1 MLSPLSKILPTET
14 RRCFF
19 STTSSASSRTRFM
32 YSSKPTMRPSTHAS
46 VFSYI
51 QICTRALVCK
61 KRKIKFCRARA
72 RAREGSVDRSRTPT
86 ISISI
91 SISLPSARTRPLSLS
106 LSLARARRRARGRRL
121 VRTSRARI
129 VRAFARAAR
138 ARPPSH
144 LGRVDSRARARTYD
158 RLRHDSLHF
167 GRHGAS
173 FDASARSRDSRGCF
187 LSSLVVA
194 RAGSFASRD
203 AH

>member
-106 LSLARARRRARGRRL
+106 LSLARARDARAVDGSFERHARASSARSLARRARVL
-121 VRTSRARI
+121 PRI
-129 VRAFARAAR
+129 SVA
-138 ARPPSH
+138 SI
-144 LGRVDSRARARTYD
+144 RARARTYD

>member
-1 MLSPLSKILPTET
+1 
-14 RRCFF
+14 
-19 STTSSASSRTRFM
+19 M

-61 KRKIKFCRARA
+61 KRKIKFCRASRA
-72 RAREGSVDRSRTPT
+72 
-86 ISISI
+86 
-91 SISLPSARTRPLSLS
+91 SARRVSRSVEDADDFDFDFPTLRANASPLSLS
-106 LSLARARRRARGRRL
+106 RARVDARAVDGSFERHARASSARSLARRARVL
-121 VRTSRARI
+121 
-129 VRAFARAAR
+129 
-138 ARPPSH
+138 P
-144 LGRVDSRARARTYD
+144 RVSVASIRARARTYD

-167 GRHGAS
+167 RRHGAS
-173 FDASARSRDSRGCF
+173 FDASERSRDARGCF